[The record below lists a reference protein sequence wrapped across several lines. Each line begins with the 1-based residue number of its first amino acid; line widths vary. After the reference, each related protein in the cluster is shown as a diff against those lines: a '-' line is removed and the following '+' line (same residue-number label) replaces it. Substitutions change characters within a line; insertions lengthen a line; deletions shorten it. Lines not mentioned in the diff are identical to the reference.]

1 MTEEY
6 ITISDADIDTDI
18 TNFLGAQND
27 FIDANDI
34 DNTTSNI
41 INASGY
47 INIKE
52 NIVDK
57 LVHDISYEQFKN
69 LNIMLNYVEKQI
81 FEQIKTQNLGAD
93 PNLEAKIYLMWW
105 LSFILNT
112 GLFLVDCEDNF
123 DRVSKIQKNYYENF
137 ETLILFFENT
147 ENFNKL
153 YSTLEEFN
161 DANIISWFNEFKTLI
176 NPIRE
181 NNIGIN
187 TLILLIL
194 HSHLSNLYCYPYTL
208 ENVDIQNSNE
218 YITIL
223 NEYGVDNSVKY
234 DVPNNFTSQEEMNLI
249 KTECLKIASNAIGTN
264 IMDELNNLENQD
276 ESIQME
282 VSSNLAKGVP
292 QTPQK
297 PQRPQ
302 FQPIPQLESSILLPK
317 SLTPQTPFQKRNTFV
332 ASSILSKRKL
342 NFDKE
347 NISTNLMSKY
357 KKQGLIQ
364 ANKTRKLTQSQ
375 RTFGGF
381 SKKINKRKT
390 NQKRIKRMA
399 RKTRRKN

>member
-364 ANKTRKLTQSQ
+364 ANKTRKLSQSQ

-390 NQKRIKRMA
+390 NKKRIKRMV